1 MASDIPHLE
10 VFVHNFLQ
18 VIDIILLI
26 GQNKNTL
33 RRKVKGRGLKAKGK
47 RPKLKAEGSKVKP
60 QLS

>member
-1 MASDIPHLE
+1 MASDIPHPG

-33 RRKVKGRGLKAKGK
+33 VLN
-47 RPKLKAEGSKVKP
+47 LDE
-60 QLS
+60 LTE

>member
-1 MASDIPHLE
+1 MASDIPHPG

-33 RRKVKGRGLKAKGK
+33 IH
-47 RPKLKAEGSKVKP
+47 KP
-60 QLS
+60 PAMSVRI

>member
-1 MASDIPHLE
+1 MASDIPHPE

-33 RRKVKGRGLKAKGK
+33 NIRYFNIDKDN
-47 RPKLKAEGSKVKP
+47 SFI
-60 QLS
+60 

>member
-1 MASDIPHLE
+1 MASDIPHPE

-33 RRKVKGRGLKAKGK
+33 TWTIFNLLQLRGTI
-47 RPKLKAEGSKVKP
+47 RV
-60 QLS
+60 

>member
-1 MASDIPHLE
+1 MASDIPHPE

-33 RRKVKGRGLKAKGK
+33 HVSAYTLTLIGNTLF
-47 RPKLKAEGSKVKP
+47 
-60 QLS
+60 

>member
-1 MASDIPHLE
+1 MASDIPHPG

-33 RRKVKGRGLKAKGK
+33 KKCEVNHDARMLHRNYNAI
-47 RPKLKAEGSKVKP
+47 
-60 QLS
+60 

>member
-1 MASDIPHLE
+1 MASDIPHPG

-33 RRKVKGRGLKAKGK
+33 KGYGLLHPIL
-47 RPKLKAEGSKVKP
+47 RHISGSNFG
-60 QLS
+60 LYF

>member
-1 MASDIPHLE
+1 MASDIPHPG

-33 RRKVKGRGLKAKGK
+33 RFIRSACKQCR
-47 RPKLKAEGSKVKP
+47 
-60 QLS
+60 

>member
-1 MASDIPHLE
+1 MASDIPHPG

-33 RRKVKGRGLKAKGK
+33 EIDQSALADRH
-47 RPKLKAEGSKVKP
+47 
-60 QLS
+60 

>member
-1 MASDIPHLE
+1 MASDIPHPE

-33 RRKVKGRGLKAKGK
+33 SLTCTHLVVLIKK
-47 RPKLKAEGSKVKP
+47 
-60 QLS
+60 

>member
-1 MASDIPHLE
+1 MASDIPHPG

-33 RRKVKGRGLKAKGK
+33 QTTLGHEPLQQT
-47 RPKLKAEGSKVKP
+47 PSF
-60 QLS
+60 

>member
-1 MASDIPHLE
+1 MASDIPHPG

-33 RRKVKGRGLKAKGK
+33 QDFSNRLTRLLA
-47 RPKLKAEGSKVKP
+47 S
-60 QLS
+60 

>member
-1 MASDIPHLE
+1 MASDIPHPG

-33 RRKVKGRGLKAKGK
+33 
-47 RPKLKAEGSKVKP
+47 PII
-60 QLS
+60 LS

>member
-1 MASDIPHLE
+1 MASDIPHPG

-33 RRKVKGRGLKAKGK
+33 SKAYSPLTFQGYPFIV
-47 RPKLKAEGSKVKP
+47 RNDYHTIWRD
-60 QLS
+60 